1 MASEL
6 VSSEDER
13 VGVEYIVDDWN
24 MLLDDSGIPGLDGII
39 PSLDVD
45 KTTLDGIIPV
55 LEYSDDI
62 DDITELLGDANIS
75 EELADGVNDIDD
87 AWVEDGDAEPI
98 VEDSNII
105 LEDIL
110 PKDDDG
116 DIPELD
122 KDIEDEGSTT
132 TDDVATE
139 EYADT
144 VEEVGITVDKLEVGV
159 PESVEDDVPFML

>member
-45 KTTLDGIIPV
+45 KTTLDDIIPV

-75 EELADGVNDIDD
+75 EELADGVNDID

-159 PESVEDDVPFML
+159 PESAEDDVPFML